1 MNTLRL
7 SVAGVLYTYADGDV
21 AHGTRTK
28 KKGGRLRG
36 GRTRHAAACA
46 GPDPLAA
53 PMGGARKLGR
63 GRAQVAQDLGR
74 RPNVDGVVCVL
85 RGRAG

>member
-1 MNTLRL
+1 MVTATLWRRL
-7 SVAGVLYTYADGDV
+7 PHGYVYANCDV

-28 KKGGRLRG
+28 KKGDRLRG

-63 GRAQVAQDLGR
+63 GRAQVCGLANPHPYNQFHSA
-74 RPNVDGVVCVL
+74 CQL
-85 RGRAG
+85 RNL

>member
-1 MNTLRL
+1 M
-7 SVAGVLYTYADGDV
+7 YADGDV
-21 AHGTRTK
+21 AHGTRKK

-36 GRTRHAAACA
+36 GRTRHAVACA

-74 RPNVDGVVCVL
+74 RPNVDGDRDAL
-85 RGRAG
+85 RVERGEGARRP